1 MGGAGS
7 DTAEGPA
14 PLRQAMSL
22 RVVAP
27 PRLRSA
33 ESQVQSPV
41 GEAAANSTPW
51 EAPPPDPPLPL
62 WRGGARRGAA
72 RREAGSAGESS
83 FPAASSVHDW
93 AGRRRMEAALSATTF
108 YLVSSPVA
116 AKTMDPEPV
125 GRAEEGEAVATSGAA
140 AAAAFRESERQVG
153 EAEAGTA
160 QPPRCLVRQLPF
172 WPAGLPPS
180 RLPPGGAFRGSSSS
194 TLASAWRKGPL
205 TNPSSGSAADSG
217 AASGF

>member
-1 MGGAGS
+1 
-7 DTAEGPA
+7 
-14 PLRQAMSL
+14 
-22 RVVAP
+22 
-27 PRLRSA
+27 
-33 ESQVQSPV
+33 
-41 GEAAANSTPW
+41 
-51 EAPPPDPPLPL
+51 
-62 WRGGARRGAA
+62 
-72 RREAGSAGESS
+72 
-83 FPAASSVHDW
+83 
-93 AGRRRMEAALSATTF
+93 MEAALSATTF

-172 WPAGLPPS
+172 WPAGLLPS

-194 TLASAWRKGPL
+194 TLASAWRKGPF